1 MGMKHLVAAA
11 ATLGLALALGACAS
25 DNIASN
31 ATAALPEKPKADP
44 VCSSLAQKMDELRKD
59 GVTQRVEQASS
70 GKGTTV
76 SVKRESL
83 AKVTE
88 LNKASVEFQQKCSA
102 YKPSPVAA
110 APAVAPTPP
119 AAAAK
124 VAKAAVP
131 KAAKPAASA
140 TAKAEAAA
148 AGIAMPAQKE

>member
-1 MGMKHLVAAA
+1 MGTKNSVAAA
-11 ATLGLALALGACAS
+11 VTLGLALALGACAS
-25 DNIASN
+25 DNVASN

-59 GVTQRVEQASS
+59 GVTQRVEQASA

-83 AKVTE
+83 ARVTE

-102 YKPSPVAA
+102 YKPAPIAAVPAPAPAA
-110 APAVAPTPP
+110 AP
-119 AAAAK
+119 AK
-124 VAKAAVP
+124 VAKATVT
-131 KAAKPAASA
+131 KAPKPAVDA

-148 AGIAMPAQKE
+148 AGIAAPVQKKE